1 MPDERPFARRVLTAV
16 TVIGLVALLV
26 YVIVQVK
33 GTLVVAFAAWITAVT
48 LEIVV
53 RSFQRARL
61 ARLPAVILTLLLAL
75 VVVLLVLAMVVPAM
89 VQQVGALVERL
100 PDLTDRALVNYEG
113 LRQSA
118 PRMIQ
123 NLLPPLPP
131 DLSSLLEPPEPTT
144 EAPAT
149 TADLLGTVA
158 SRAIGVLTDVG
169 SFIGLTV
176 AQVVLYLFLTILLLL
191 EPVDYYQA
199 LLALVPQER
208 QARALEI
215 INLVRHNVERWSG
228 AMLISVTVTS
238 LLYFIALGMIL
249 QLPNALALSVIAGLA
264 TIVPV
269 VGNTLALIPVAII
282 AGSVSLTKLIV
293 TVILYAAIGMV
304 QDRIVTP
311 AVMRSELNIPAGG
324 LIVFQLVFAALIG
337 PVGLLLAV
345 PLLAIIITLV
355 RELYVFDTLEKRGGL
370 LRLVIRPDDGTLIP
384 ADEGTAAPPAG
395 EEEAAAPVEG

>member
-16 TVIGLVALLV
+16 TVVGLVALLV
-26 YVIVQVK
+26 YVVIQVK
-33 GTLVVAFAAWITAVT
+33 ATLVVAFAAWITAVT

-61 ARLPAVILTLLLAL
+61 GRLPAVIFTLLLAL

-113 LRQSA
+113 LRQSV
-118 PRMIQ
+118 PRVMQ

-131 DLSSLLEPPEPTT
+131 DLSSLLEPPEPTA

-199 LLALVPQER
+199 LLALVPQEQ

-249 QLPNALALSVIAGLA
+249 QLPNALALSVIAGLS

-355 RELYVFDTLEKRGGL
+355 RELYVFDTLEKRGAL
-370 LRLVIRPDDGTLIP
+370 LRLVIRPDDGTLVL
-384 ADEGTAAPPAG
+384 ADDGAAAPPA
-395 EEEAAAPVEG
+395 EEEAAAPLEG